1 MAIHR
6 NTHVQEM
13 HDIQITPLSTQPIH
27 SFIHTHT
34 TCSPMDRWTTD
45 RPSLYYYHMIGTYIR
60 IAEKDTDTTLLTS
73 KNSHCT
79 VHDIVRS
86 YLYHVTVHIQKKK
99 ERSRMAKTDRG
110 EGGGCYSVSLH
121 VCHKRVNVYHE
132 RLIPMYSVDHIYVCV
147 DDWGT
152 SIFLETPAPSAVEL
166 FLPQRVARP
175 DRHF

>member
-1 MAIHR
+1 
-6 NTHVQEM
+6 
-13 HDIQITPLSTQPIH
+13 
-27 SFIHTHT
+27 
-34 TCSPMDRWTTD
+34 
-45 RPSLYYYHMIGTYIR
+45 MIGTYIR

-152 SIFLETPAPSAVEL
+152 SVFLETPAPSAVEL